1 MSGAKGQ
8 YTCISNYCRTTA
20 EYGIY
25 MYGLAFMSTLWVM
38 GCNLYSMFLS
48 GCIKETANHLYHLM
62 IRLDSVVT

>member
-8 YTCISNYCRTTA
+8 YTYISNYCRTTA

-25 MYGLAFMSTLWVM
+25 MYGLATLRVM